1 LIFINKDRFQTFLTF
16 INENDNRA
24 SEICIEIIKHFAMY
38 FINELR
44 RRNPVLFWYG
54 ALNFVGA
61 AVCVFLIQTTEI
73 RVNNINAF
81 IKPLKFYLSIAI
93 FCWTMG
99 WIMHYLQKPS
109 KVRTYNIMAVIVFT
123 FEIFV
128 ITWQAANGRLSH
140 FNNDTVLYSWLFRL
154 MGIAIVSLTLWTG
167 YIGMLFFKKKDWTL
181 PMPLVWGIRLG
192 ILCFVFFALEGGV
205 MAALLRHTVGGD
217 DGGKGLPLINWN
229 KEHGDL
235 RIAHFLGMHSLQ
247 IFPLFGYYIA
257 TSSKTTITFAAFYV
271 GLVVAVLVQALM
283 GLPLF

>member
-1 LIFINKDRFQTFLTF
+1 MIFINKGRFQTFLTF
-16 INENDNRA
+16 INENDRRA
-24 SEICIEIIKHFAMY
+24 SEICIEIIKHTAMN

-44 RRNPVLFWYG
+44 RRNPVFFWYG
-54 ALNFVGA
+54 ALNFAGA
-61 AVCVFLIQTTEI
+61 AVCIFLIQTTEI

-99 WIMHYLQKPS
+99 WLLHYLQRPS
-109 KVRTYNIMAVIVFT
+109 KVRAYNIMAVIVFT

-140 FNNDTVLYSWLFRL
+140 FNNDTVLYAWLFRL
-154 MGIAIVSLTLWTG
+154 MGMAIVFLTFWTG
-167 YIGMLFFKKKDWTL
+167 YIGILFFKKKDWTL